1 MATKK
6 LAVLALA
13 SAFALTAA
21 IPASARDREDK
32 GPRES
37 HRVPSAAAQRSAER
51 PNVTVSGH
59 GDPKRLRFHQQRSSN
74 GQPGFLEKAQCT
86 FTCGDWEITCSG
98 SSASCEDE
106 SGCTASGGGS
116 TIEVICL

>member
-21 IPASARDREDK
+21 IPASARDRE
-32 GPRES
+32 GQAPRES
-37 HRVPSAAAQRSAER
+37 HRVPSAATQRSER
-51 PNVTVSGH
+51 PKVTVAGH
-59 GDPKRLRFHQQRSSN
+59 GDPSRLQFHQQRSSN
-74 GQPGFLEKAQCT
+74 DQPGFLAKAQCT

-98 SSASCEDE
+98 SSASCSDE